1 MNIED
6 FRNFCLSL
14 PGTTEGFPFGGDVLV
29 FKVAEKMYALARVD
43 DFQSIS
49 LKCDPALAQDL
60 RERYPSVTPGYH
72 LNKKHWNSIAIPG
85 ELSQDELRHW
95 IRHSYQLVVTT
106 LPKAVQQQLAS

>member
-29 FKVAEKMYALARVD
+29 FKVAEKMYALARLD
-43 DFQSIS
+43 DFRGIS

-60 RERYPSVTPGYH
+60 RERYASVTPGYH

-85 ELSQDELRHW
+85 ELGNDELRHW
-95 IRHSYQLVVTT
+95 IRHSYQLVVAS
-106 LPKAVQQQLAS
+106 LPKAVQLQLS